1 MDGDDWRGQGEEQFA
16 AYPEAVN
23 LSTGLVIGRVRGIE
37 IRIHLSWLLIF
48 ALLAWTL
55 SSDVFG
61 DLRPRWSE
69 QARWAV
75 GIGTT
80 LAFFASVLIHELSHA
95 VVAQRYG
102 MQVPSITL
110 FIFGGVSNLSGEMKS
125 AGQEFRVAIAGPLV
139 SWSLALLFAAVWF
152 LMRSADA
159 AVIPQYLALINAA
172 LGLFNLLPGF
182 PLDGGRV
189 LRAALWARSHDLLRA
204 TCIAARTG
212 MVVGYLMIV
221 VGGVTIFTFGEF
233 SGLWYVLIGLF
244 LRSAAA
250 GSYQTAFV
258 ESALSDVVAA
268 DVMSLLPQSVPASL
282 SLQRFAEERLA
293 VTPDELFLVEEEGA
307 VVGLIAAAEVMVV
320 PYNERASKPVSAQM
334 VPVNEIISVERDAP
348 AVEELATMQTHNV
361 HHVPVLDDGRV
372 IGMVA
377 HTDLLRRAELDRR
390 SRGEDAAGGSG

>member
-125 AGQEFRVAIAGPLV
+125 AGQEVRVAIAGPLV

-159 AVIPQYLALINAA
+159 AVIPQ
-172 LGLFNLLPGF
+172 
-182 PLDGGRV
+182 
-189 LRAALWARSHDLLRA
+189 
-204 TCIAARTG
+204 
-212 MVVGYLMIV
+212 
-221 VGGVTIFTFGEF
+221 
-233 SGLWYVLIGLF
+233 
-244 LRSAAA
+244 
-250 GSYQTAFV
+250 
-258 ESALSDVVAA
+258 
-268 DVMSLLPQSVPASL
+268 
-282 SLQRFAEERLA
+282 
-293 VTPDELFLVEEEGA
+293 
-307 VVGLIAAAEVMVV
+307 
-320 PYNERASKPVSAQM
+320 
-334 VPVNEIISVERDAP
+334 VNP
-348 AVEELATMQTHNV
+348 
-361 HHVPVLDDGRV
+361 
-372 IGMVA
+372 
-377 HTDLLRRAELDRR
+377 
-390 SRGEDAAGGSG
+390 

>member
-1 MDGDDWRGQGEEQFA
+1 M
-16 AYPEAVN
+16 
-23 LSTGLVIGRVRGIE
+23 IGRVRGIE
-37 IRIHLSWLLIF
+37 IRVHPSWLLIF

-69 QARWAV
+69 EARWAA

-80 LAFFASVLIHELSHA
+80 LVFFASVLIHELSHA

-125 AGQEFRVAIAGPLV
+125 AGQEFRVAVAGPLM
-139 SWSLALLFAAVWF
+139 SWLLALIFGAVWF
-152 LMRSADA
+152 PMRTADA
-159 AVIPQYLALINAA
+159 AVVPQYLALINAA

-189 LRAALWARSHDLLRA
+189 LRAALWARSDDLLKA
-204 TCIAARTG
+204 TRVAARTG
-212 MVVGYLMIV
+212 TAVGYLMIV
-221 VGGVTIFTFGEF
+221 LGGVTIIAFREF

-250 GSYQTAFV
+250 GSYRTAYV
-258 ESALSDVVAA
+258 ESELSDVVAA
-268 DVMSLLPQSVPASL
+268 DVMRPLPEPVLASL

-293 VTPDELFLVEEEGA
+293 IAPGALFLVEEGGA
-307 VVGLIAAAEVMVV
+307 VVGLIAAAEVMAV
-320 PYNERASKPVSAQM
+320 PYDDRPSAPVSAHM
-334 VPVNEIISVERDAP
+334 APVSEIVSVERDAP
-348 AVEELATMQTHNV
+348 AVEVLVAMQNHDV
-361 HHVPVLDDGRV
+361 HFVPVLDNGRV

-377 HTDLLRRAELDRR
+377 HADLLRRAGIEGR
-390 SRGEDAAGGSG
+390 SRGEDAAGGAG